1 MQPPLSR
8 FRWPHLTDANAHER
22 SKAFGYRRS
31 ATHTH
36 RGVDLGARAG
46 APVWA
51 VADGVIEQSQDMQR
65 SERTQ
70 GFDTYGSVVVLRL
83 GDGRRVLYA
92 HLDSRTVEPGQHVVE
107 GQQLGTV
114 GTTRG
119 DHANPGRRFR
129 NSGSHLHFELAD
141 RPYPMDPEA
150 RRLDPE
156 EFNMPDAEREL
167 ARDSIDRW
175 DALNDLIGELFEAI
189 PPDRVTD
196 DHRAMLAS
204 WREAYE
210 FAPHMGPGLRASAI
224 SGWIAKYNAARAQLV
239 AHGLTAPPQVND
251 VGVIPDVVRAVEKT
265 VDEVKSG
272 FGFGLVLVALVLLYN
287 MDKTSKVV
295 GESR

>member
-36 RGVDLGARAG
+36 RGVDLGSRAG
-46 APVWA
+46 TPVWA

-65 SERTQ
+65 TEFTQ

-119 DHANPGRRFR
+119 DHANPGRRFG
-129 NSGSHLHFELAD
+129 NSGAHLHFELAD

-150 RRLDPE
+150 DRLDPE
-156 EFNMPDAEREL
+156 EFNMPAPDAP

-175 DALNDLIGELFEAI
+175 KKLDGLIHELFEAI
-189 PPDRVTD
+189 PPEAITPE
-196 DHRAMLAS
+196 HQQMLAE
-204 WREAYE
+204 WQAAYE

-224 SGWIAKYNAARAQLV
+224 SDWVAKYNFARDQAAAN
-239 AHGLTAPPQVND
+239 GLTVPPKIND
-251 VGVIPDVVRAVEKT
+251 VGVIPDVVRKVEET
-265 VDEVKSG
+265 VDEAKSG
-272 FGFGLVLVALVLLYN
+272 FGFGLALLALLLIWN
-287 MDKTSKVV
+287 MDKAREVV
-295 GESR
+295 SDR